1 MSVYVDENFI
11 NQLCDIPHLST
22 DTLLFVHLFK
32 KDNILPKAPD
42 AFTPWAA
49 YAEFSHLEMPPP
61 VGTLCRS
68 GQQFRG
74 YSNPIIMY
82 EAGIGTSRLAT
93 DVQGFKEVIQF
104 SLSLHK
110 HEVLFRLL
118 LSWFIIN

>member
-1 MSVYVDENFI
+1 MSVYVGEDFI

-32 KDNILPKAPD
+32 KDNILPKAVD

-93 DVQGFKEVIQF
+93 DVVGFKEVKQF
-104 SLSLHK
+104 SLEYIL
-110 HEVLFRLL
+110 VRLL
-118 LSWFIIN
+118 LS

>member
-1 MSVYVDENFI
+1 MISLSVPILQLQWCMSVYVGDDFI

-32 KDNILPKAPD
+32 SDNILPTVVD

-49 YAEFSHLEMPPP
+49 YAEFSALEMPPP
-61 VGTLCRS
+61 VGTLCRD

-74 YSNPIIMY
+74 YSNPIIKY

-93 DVQGFKEVIQF
+93 DVEEFREV
-104 SLSLHK
+104 
-110 HEVLFRLL
+110 
-118 LSWFIIN
+118 